1 LVIGPDGKFYQTAGH
16 HSFVTLENSKFG
28 ASNPTVYV
36 EVIGN
41 HTGYS
46 PAAFATALAQ
56 ATQLY
61 PFDNGVQKPVTQVGD
76 NLLSPAPT
84 SLAGLTNDPY
94 RGLEH
99 SVLKNK
105 AAGMTRRPGTPTSCG
120 PICTA
125 ARPVRRAAVGYRA

>member
-1 LVIGPDGKFYQTAGH
+1 MIGPDGKFYQTAGH

-56 ATQLY
+56 ATQL
-61 PFDNGVQKPVTQVGD
+61 
-76 NLLSPAPT
+76 
-84 SLAGLTNDPY
+84 
-94 RGLEH
+94 
-99 SVLKNK
+99 
-105 AAGMTRRPGTPTSCG
+105 
-120 PICTA
+120 
-125 ARPVRRAAVGYRA
+125 